1 MLPVRSLV
9 DKSFKYQRRIRK
21 AAKVPHIKQFFVKKI
36 PLHIQFGAIQIYLL
50 TFSQKKI
57 YKYEN

>member
-21 AAKVPHIKQFFVKKI
+21 AAKVPHIKQFFCKKNSLTYTI
-36 PLHIQFGAIQIYLL
+36 WRYTNLL
-50 TFSQKKI
+50 TDIFAEKNI
-57 YKYEN
+57 